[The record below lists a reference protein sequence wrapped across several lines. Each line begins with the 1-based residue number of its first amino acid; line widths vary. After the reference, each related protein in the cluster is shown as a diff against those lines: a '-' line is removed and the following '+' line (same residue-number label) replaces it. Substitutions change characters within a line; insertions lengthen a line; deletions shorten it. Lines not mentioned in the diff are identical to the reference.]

1 MVDLKLNLEGDQL
14 LFFCFKNYMSL
25 FLFITFYMIIS
36 SVLQLMLI
44 NYTYAFNFTMMR
56 SCAGQSKAFETSAR
70 WAPDIFSLKKLC
82 CTETVAKVALRFS
95 EKSPLKRRNSTLS
108 NKTKKE
114 VKCNKNI
121 KAFYSCLTLATE
133 KV

>member
-1 MVDLKLNLEGDQL
+1 MVDWRLNLEGHQL
-14 LFFCFKNYMSL
+14 LFLFKNYMSL

-70 WAPDIFSLKKLC
+70 WAPNIFSLKKLC
-82 CTETVAKVALRFS
+82 CTETVEKVPLRCS

-108 NKTKKE
+108 NKIKKQ
-114 VKCNKNI
+114 VKYNKNI
-121 KAFYSCLTLATE
+121 KAFYSYLTFATE

>member
-14 LFFCFKNYMSL
+14 LFLFKNYMSL

-44 NYTYAFNFTMMR
+44 NYTCAVNFTMMR

>member
-1 MVDLKLNLEGDQL
+1 MVDWRLNLEGHQL
-14 LFFCFKNYMSL
+14 LFLLKNYMSL

-56 SCAGQSKAFETSAR
+56 SCAGQSKAFETSAQ
-70 WAPDIFSLKKLC
+70 WAPNIFSLKKLC

-95 EKSPLKRRNSTLS
+95 EKSPPKRRNSTLS
-108 NKTKKE
+108 NTIKKQ
-114 VKCNKNI
+114 VKYNKNI
-121 KAFYSCLTLATE
+121 KVFYSCLRFATE

>member
-1 MVDLKLNLEGDQL
+1 MVDWRLNLEGHQL
-14 LFFCFKNYMSL
+14 LFLLKNYMSL